1 MLDHVSLYASVCAH
15 ACLIFFVCMSLV
27 CVCVCVEECSLLS
40 KHRHSTADSRH
51 SLSVRDNRPV
61 LETIVLLSAL
71 LSLK

>member
-1 MLDHVSLYASVCAH
+1 
-15 ACLIFFVCMSLV
+15 MSRV
-27 CVCVCVEECSLLS
+27 CVCVCVCVYVCVCACVVECSLLS